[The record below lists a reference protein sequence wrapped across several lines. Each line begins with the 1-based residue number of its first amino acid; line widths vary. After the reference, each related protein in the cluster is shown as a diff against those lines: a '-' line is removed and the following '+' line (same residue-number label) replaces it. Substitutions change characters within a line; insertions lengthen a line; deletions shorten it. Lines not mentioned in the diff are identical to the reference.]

1 MTQQQIILIL
11 VCAGVFGLMALVI
24 YISSNYNLNRI
35 KNKTVGDGQHGT
47 ARWATK
53 SEIRRTYRRVEYS
66 PEEWRKGGCGARV
79 TLLSRLWARLRH
91 KPPKER
97 PAPPLPQGII
107 MGSDR
112 RFGKTTALVDT
123 GDVHVL
129 MIAAAGAGK
138 TACFLY
144 PNIEY
149 ACACGVSFLSTDSKG
164 DVYRNCAPIA
174 KEKYGYNVAVIDLRN
189 PTRSDGFNM
198 LQLVNRYMDIYKAI
212 GGVANKAKAE
222 KYAKIAAKTII
233 FADGGDAA
241 QYGPNAYFY
250 DAAEGLLTSV
260 VLLIAEFAAPKE
272 RHIISAFKLVQD
284 LLAPSEVQ
292 GQSRFQQLINLL
304 PGEHKARWFAGAAL
318 NASEGG
324 MASVLSTVLSRLNA
338 FLDSELEQ
346 VLCFDTAID
355 AESFCRE
362 KSAVFLVLPEE
373 EPTKH
378 FLVGLIMQQLY
389 REILSVADE
398 NGGKLD
404 NRVVFYADELGLIP
418 FQSLELVFS
427 ASRSRRLTI
436 VGIIQSM
443 SQLQKNYGKEGAEII
458 VDNVQDTIFGGFAPG
473 SETAESLSKALGSRT
488 VLSGSVNKGIKQGSE
503 NLQMMQ
509 RPLLTPDELKAL
521 PKQTFVVMKTGT
533 YPTRTRLRLF
543 FDWGITFDKAYQPTE
558 QAERRVSYAGRES
571 IEAAIWQAY
580 PGQAPAQAP
589 APTVPAQGQTQ
600 QPAAKKWTDKK
611 KKQQQSTKP

>member
-1 MTQQQIILIL
+1 MTQQQITLIL
-11 VCAGVFGLMALVI
+11 VCAGAFGLMALVI

-35 KNKTVGDGQHGT
+35 KSKTVGDGQHGT

-53 SEIRRTYRRVEYS
+53 SEIRRIYRRVEYS

-79 TLLSRLWARLRH
+79 SLLSRLWAKIRRRPPKM
-91 KPPKER
+91 KPP
-97 PAPPLPQGII
+97 APLPQGII
-107 MGSDR
+107 MGSSR

-129 MIAAAGAGK
+129 MIGAAGIGK
-138 TACFLY
+138 TACYLY
-144 PNIEY
+144 PNLEY
-149 ACACGVSFLSTDSKG
+149 CCACGMSFLSTDSKG
-164 DVYRNCAPIA
+164 DVYRNYASIA
-174 KEKYGYNVAVIDLRN
+174 KEKYGYSVSVIDLRN

-198 LQLVNRYMDIYKAI
+198 LNLVNRYTDIYKAV

-222 KYAKIAAKTII
+222 KYAKIAAKTIV

-260 VLLIAEFAAPKE
+260 ILLISEFTAPME

-292 GQSRFQQLINLL
+292 GKNRFQLL
-304 PGEHKARWFAGAAL
+304 VEKLPSEHKARWFAGAAL
-318 NASEGG
+318 NASESG

-355 AESFCRE
+355 AERFCRE

-398 NGGKLD
+398 KGGKLD
-404 NRVVFYADELGLIP
+404 NRVIFYADELGLIP

-427 ASRSRRLTI
+427 ASRSRGLTI

-443 SQLQKNYGKEGAEII
+443 SQLQKNYGKEGADII

-473 SETAESLSKALGSRT
+473 SETAEHLSKALGSRT

-503 NLQMMQ
+503 SLQMIQ
-509 RPLLTPDELKAL
+509 RPLLSPDELKSL

-533 YPTRTRLRLF
+533 YPMRTRLRLF
-543 FDWGITFDKAYQPTE
+543 FDWGITFGAPYQPTE
-558 QAERRVSYAGRES
+558 QAERKVHYTSRES
-571 IEAAIWQAY
+571 IEAAILRAY
-580 PGQAPAQAP
+580 PRQAS
-589 APTVPAQGQTQ
+589 APTTAATTPTQGQTQ
-600 QPAAKKWTDKK
+600 QPDNKKWTDKK
-611 KKQQQSTKP
+611 KQQTKTT

>member
-1 MTQQQIILIL
+1 MTQQQITLIL
-11 VCAGVFGLMALVI
+11 VCAGAFGLMALVI

-35 KNKTVGDGQHGT
+35 KSKTVGDGQHGT

-53 SEIRRTYRRVEYS
+53 SEIRRIYRRVEYS

-79 TLLSRLWARLRH
+79 TILSRLWAKIRH
-91 KPPKER
+91 RPPKMKPP
-97 PAPPLPQGII
+97 APLPQGII
-107 MGSDR
+107 MGSSS

-129 MIAAAGAGK
+129 MIGAAGIGK
-138 TACFLY
+138 TACYLY
-144 PNIEY
+144 PNLEY
-149 ACACGVSFLSTDSKG
+149 CCACGMSFLSTDSKG
-164 DVYRNCAPIA
+164 DVYRNYASIA
-174 KEKYGYNVAVIDLRN
+174 KEKYGYSVSVIDLRN

-198 LQLVNRYMDIYKAI
+198 LNLVNRYTDIYKAV

-222 KYAKIAAKTII
+222 KYAKIAAKTIV

-241 QYGPNAYFY
+241 PM
-250 DAAEGLLTSV
+250 
-260 VLLIAEFAAPKE
+260 E

-292 GQSRFQQLINLL
+292 GKNRFQLLIEKL
-304 PGEHKARWFAGAAL
+304 PLEHKARWFAGAAL

-346 VLCFDTAID
+346 VLCFDTAVD
-355 AESFCRE
+355 AERFCRE

-398 NGGKLD
+398 KGGKLD
-404 NRVVFYADELGLIP
+404 NRVIFYADELGLIP

-427 ASRSRRLTI
+427 ASRSRGLTI

-443 SQLQKNYGKEGAEII
+443 SQLQKNYGKEGADII

-473 SETAESLSKALGSRT
+473 SETAEHLSKALGSRT

-503 NLQMMQ
+503 SLQMIQ
-509 RPLLTPDELKAL
+509 RPLLSPDELKSL

-533 YPTRTRLRLF
+533 YPMRTRLRLF
-543 FDWGITFDKAYQPTE
+543 FDWGITFGAPYQPTE
-558 QAERRVSYAGRES
+558 QAERKVHYAGRES
-571 IEAAIWQAY
+571 IEAAILCAY
-580 PGQAPAQAP
+580 PRQASTPVA
-589 APTVPAQGQTQ
+589 APTPVQGQTQ
-600 QPAAKKWTDKK
+600 QPANKKWTDKK
-611 KKQQQSTKP
+611 QQQTKKP